1 MTFKAV
7 NRTTVSRRDNRSG
20 SWCARGIRILF
31 FAALLFLEELPIYAQ
46 THGSLVRDT
55 VRPTPGPAG
64 VLDLPELTYN
74 PPPGSISAG
83 YDNMPVFMVPWGPD
97 SQPIQDQSRPK
108 TFCVTITP
116 QPLKASALSLG
127 TGRDFGLWTVDI
139 ATEAPIG
146 SLSRPEILNGFPHG
160 VLLEFQAVDV
170 LTRKSQSG
178 LRSLLAAITEPAQ
191 DLSATGLVYAGTRV
205 SNPYVRGGLVASGAL
220 MGIFAA
226 RAARRVPKPDE
237 TIKHLLPDS
246 GLTGVA
252 SWTGLILTGRV
263 SSARQWRRGC
273 AS

>member
-7 NRTTVSRRDNRSG
+7 NRTTVGRRDNRSG

-55 VRPTPGPAG
+55 VAPTPGPAG
-64 VLDLPELTYN
+64 VIDLPRPAIHDGLMAVE
-74 PPPGSISAG
+74 
-83 YDNMPVFMVPWGPD
+83 VPWGPD
-97 SQPIQDQSRPK
+97 FQPIQDQSRPK
-108 TFCVTITP
+108 AFCVTITP

-146 SLSRPEILNGFPHG
+146 ALSRPEILNGFPHG

-273 AS
+273 AG